1 MASDRE
7 RQRRRRLIADEAVR
21 LLAESGVS
29 SIDAARRK
37 AAQRCGCADPRD
49 WPEVR
54 EVEEAWA
61 ERQRLFVP
69 ADGIDHAGRLRRI
82 ALDVMTVLAEFDPH
96 LAGSLAA
103 GIADAHSRIVL
114 RLYADAPEHVVFRLL
129 DRRIDWQEAERRL
142 VFGAGRREARPA
154 FRFRAGEVEVE
165 LVVLHPADR
174 SDPPRDPATG
184 RPELAL
190 TPAELRAALPSTA
203 QERSL
208 IGT

>member
-21 LLAESGVS
+21 LLAEAGTA

-49 WPEVR
+49 WPEIR
-54 EVEEAWA
+54 EVEAAWA
-61 ERQRLFVP
+61 ERRRLFVP
-69 ADGIDHAGRLRRI
+69 ADGIDHADRLRRV
-82 ALDVMTVLAEFDPH
+82 ALDAMTVLADFEPH
-96 LAGSLAA
+96 LVGSLAA
-103 GIADAHSRIVL
+103 GI
-114 RLYADAPEHVVFRLL
+114 ADAPEHVVFRLL

-154 FRFRAGEVEVE
+154 FRFRAGEAEVE
-165 LVVLHPADR
+165 LVVLRPADR

-190 TPAELRAALPSTA
+190 SRAEVRAALQSTA
-203 QERSL
+203 QERSV